1 MLSREGI
8 VHILK
13 ETELSTIFATRDKA
27 MLLIH
32 IVATTK
38 SDDAKSLK
46 NIVVIDASALVT
58 DDEIDMTV
66 LGKQVGIRVL
76 ALSEIEKC
84 GNSVL
89 NARTINL
96 KNIQVGAGTI
106 ASIYYTSGTTG
117 SPKGVILTHKNM
129 LSLMKSILV
138 LMDLGRFEKIDSRD
152 VYISYLPLAHVFE
165 RTMVTCLTYA
175 GASIGFY
182 QGDTQKLFDDIRELS
197 PTIFPGVPR
206 LYNRMYDK
214 LCASLEARM
223 TNIWFARLFS
233 TAYEAKLSNLRTIGC
248 VAHSF
253 WDYVVFSGIRKK
265 LGGHVRFMLT
275 GAAPISEHVADFF
288 RICFSCRVY
297 EGYGLT
303 ETCSSLSVMDISDCA
318 PDQVGSP
325 VPGCQVKLV
334 DVAEMNY
341 FSTDK
346 PCPRGEVCVR
356 GPQLFVGYYKNPEET
371 AKAMDADHWFHTG
384 DIGCWDQSGRLMIVD
399 RKKSIFKLAQ
409 GEYVAPE
416 KVEGLL
422 KRCSLVSQCFVYG
435 SSSKA
440 FLVAIVVPQRSQFM
454 AWATKSL
461 GFYHKNFRELCQD
474 KEIRKAF
481 LAVLDDHGRS
491 NGLQGF
497 ENVRAVYLESDP
509 SKFTVENG
517 LLTPV
522 FKLKRFAAK
531 EMYEEIIEEMY
542 KNLD

>member
-1 MLSREGI
+1 MSAVRVDTLHENFLHGVEVAADLPFLGTRPVTNGLAGPYIWQTYREVKKRIENLGAGILTTFKELSEHPHVGIYSVNRAEWVIIEHACYLTAQTTVPLFDMLSREGI

-84 GNSVL
+84 GNSNCWAKL
-89 NARTINL
+89 RA
-96 KNIQVGAGTI
+96 KI
-106 ASIYYTSGTTG
+106 AS
-117 SPKGVILTHKNM
+117 
-129 LSLMKSILV
+129 
-138 LMDLGRFEKIDSRD
+138 
-152 VYISYLPLAHVFE
+152 VFE

-265 LGGHVRFMLT
+265 LGGH
-275 GAAPISEHVADFF
+275 
-288 RICFSCRVY
+288 
-297 EGYGLT
+297 
-303 ETCSSLSVMDISDCA
+303 MDISDCA